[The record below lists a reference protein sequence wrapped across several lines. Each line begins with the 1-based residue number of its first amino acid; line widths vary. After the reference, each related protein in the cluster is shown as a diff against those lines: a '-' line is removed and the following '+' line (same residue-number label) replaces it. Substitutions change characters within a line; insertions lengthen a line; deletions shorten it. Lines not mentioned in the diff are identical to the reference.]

1 MGGFL
6 YSTILIIFVFK
17 KRDIVSTYNCIQTN
31 FVEWSLKRK
40 MDPNK
45 TYAKNIK
52 VVQLLI
58 VIFAVIV
65 SLIAFSP
72 LISAISDLDDSP
84 LDTHSHWLMY
94 WPKVNPYF
102 IRICAYA
109 VNFYVLVLYI
119 SFRRYSIIHYLG
131 NWQFCRIDN
140 LTIYLFVY
148 HLQLVS
154 TFFILLSLGACNIGL
169 LVFLSELNDQI
180 YKLTHGLN
188 EAFEYRMVYEF
199 RSHFIDC
206 IRHHQSIIKWL

>member
-1 MGGFL
+1 MLAPSFLLLREFNTLTTSMALELIEYTMGGFL

-31 FVEWSLKRK
+31 FVEWSLERK

-45 TYAKNIK
+45 TYAKTIR

-94 WPKVNPYF
+94 WPKVNSYF
-102 IRICAYA
+102 
-109 VNFYVLVLYI
+109 VNV
-119 SFRRYSIIHYLG
+119 
-131 NWQFCRIDN
+131 C
-140 LTIYLFVY
+140 TP
-148 HLQLVS
+148 
-154 TFFILLSLGACNIGL
+154 
-169 LVFLSELNDQI
+169 E
-180 YKLTHGLN
+180 
-188 EAFEYRMVYEF
+188 
-199 RSHFIDC
+199 
-206 IRHHQSIIKWL
+206 